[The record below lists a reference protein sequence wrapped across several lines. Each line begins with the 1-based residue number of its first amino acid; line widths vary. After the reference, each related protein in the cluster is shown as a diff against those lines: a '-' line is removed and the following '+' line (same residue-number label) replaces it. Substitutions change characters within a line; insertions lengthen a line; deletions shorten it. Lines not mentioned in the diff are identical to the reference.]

1 MEVEDDWELPREKE
15 VEVGHI
21 LLDFPNTWPKL
32 ELVGRTT
39 FTWGFKKKRSVLLDM
54 KSELLSQP
62 EKSPSTPLS
71 FLPFPTGGGGHIN
84 NNNNNRKPPLAPTKV
99 FKRKAAEG
107 LMEVYNRLQQEKE
120 TLVKQLKAMKTLHQ
134 DLTYENLELKAKGQK
149 IKYPRNMEDYHIWNS
164 SMKTVGQQITM
175 FAPAR
180 TLR

>member
-1 MEVEDDWELPREKE
+1 MEVEDDWELPGEEE
-15 VEVGHI
+15 VEVGHT
-21 LLDFPNTWPKL
+21 LLDFPNTWPKR

-39 FTWGFKKKRSVLLDM
+39 FTWGFKKKRSILLDM
-54 KSELLSQP
+54 KSESLSQP

-71 FLPFPTGGGGHIN
+71 FLPLPSGGGGGGDH
-84 NNNNNRKPPLAPTKV
+84 NNRKPPLAPTKV
-99 FKRKAAEG
+99 FKRKATDD
-107 LMEVYNRLQQEKE
+107 LTEVYNRLQQEKE

-149 IKYPRNMEDYHIWNS
+149 IKYPRSMEDYHIWNS